1 MNLDITDSTSCI
13 DKPEADPTDILPCL
27 AHGLWP
33 HVAEDSC
40 EGSLEQTSREMYLKS
55 HEI

>member
-1 MNLDITDSTSCI
+1 MNLDIIDSTSFI

-33 HVAEDSC
+33 HVAEDSR
-40 EGSLEQTSREMYLKS
+40 EGSLEQTSR
-55 HEI
+55 